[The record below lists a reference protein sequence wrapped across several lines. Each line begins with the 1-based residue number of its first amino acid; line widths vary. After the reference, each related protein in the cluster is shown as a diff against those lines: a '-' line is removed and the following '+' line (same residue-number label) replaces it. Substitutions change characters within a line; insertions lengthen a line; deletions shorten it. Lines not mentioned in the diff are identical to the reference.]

1 MADKNFLIL
10 GGAGLVGLQVAFRI
24 ANDLTPEQIVIASL
38 YNREVREAVDQ
49 LQHMFGKQP
58 IKFTGVAGN
67 IFVRSGFADK
77 SREWLLNGYARREAL
92 YDDLL
97 GPVQEAYEQSQ
108 LVKIIR
114 EHRPD
119 VIVDC
124 INTATAI
131 SYQDVYAASRIAKS
145 QMDNLF
151 RQVAAKDAQNNVHSI
166 WKETEKA
173 FETLLLSEA
182 VPQLVRHVILLN
194 QAMREVG
201 TRMYV
206 KVGTTG
212 TGGMGLNVPYTH
224 GEDKPSAKLMSKT
237 AVGFAHTGLLFLMA
251 RTQGGPIVKEVK
263 PGAMI
268 GYKNVSCRT
277 IHEHGQTVHVYTS
290 RTDQLNDSLILRT
303 DKSGFE
309 QLHTLDLPIVDTG
322 ENGLFTK
329 GEFEAITS
337 LRQMEF
343 ITPEEIARDVV
354 LEIRGSNTGK
364 DVIAAID
371 GAVMNPTYR
380 AGYLRQQVLDV
391 LERLEQETETHSV
404 ALGQLGPPQLSKL
417 LWEAE
422 LMRLEFD
429 SLEEILAHTA
439 EEISAKLYQRIQE
452 DEAVRLSITSI
463 GLPILAPNGN
473 DLIRGPFIRI
483 PETVGEHAVPI
494 RKGDVDRWATK
505 GWVDLRPK
513 NFVHWQERFRIM
525 ERARQLSYGQ
535 GSAAIIREVYPFKD
549 IRPGTIVG
557 WIFNN
562 EEYGYRIK

>member
-10 GGAGLVGLQVAFRI
+10 GGAGLVGSQVAFRI

-38 YNREVREAVDQ
+38 YNREVRDAVAQ
-49 LQHMFGKQP
+49 LQEMFGNRP
-58 IKFTGVAGN
+58 IQFKGVAGN
-67 IFVRSGFADK
+67 IFVRSSFTDK
-77 SREWLLNGYARREAL
+77 SREWLLDGYARREAL

-97 GPVQEAYEQSQ
+97 GPVQSAYEQSQ

-151 RQVAAKDAQNNVHSI
+151 RQVAAKDTQNNIHPI

-182 VPQLVRHVILLN
+182 VPQLVRHIILLN

-237 AVGFAHTGLLFLMA
+237 AVAFAHTGLLFLMA
-251 RTQGGPIVKEVK
+251 RTQGGPVVKEIK

-277 IHEHGQTVHVYTS
+277 IHERGQTVHVYTS
-290 RTDQLNDSLILRT
+290 RTDQLTDSLVLRAE
-303 DKSGFE
+303 KNGFE
-309 QLHTLDLPIVDTG
+309 QLRALDLPVVDTG

-329 GEFEAITS
+329 GEFAAITS

-354 LEIRGSNTGK
+354 LEIKGSNTGK

-391 LERLEQETETHSV
+391 LERLEQETQTHSV

-422 LMRLEFD
+422 LLRVEFGT
-429 SLEEILAHTA
+429 LKEVLAHTS
-439 EEISAKLYQRIQE
+439 EEIATQIHQCVQTDHTLRQ
-452 DEAVRLSITSI
+452 LITSI
-463 GLPILAPNGN
+463 GVPILAPSGN
-473 DLIRGPFIRI
+473 ELMRGPFIRI
-483 PETVGEHAVPI
+483 PEVVGEKTVPI
-494 RKGDVDRWATK
+494 QKGDIDNWAAK
-505 GWVDLRPK
+505 GWVDLRPA
-513 NFVHWQERFRIM
+513 NIAQWQERFRIM
-525 ERARQLSYGQ
+525 ERARQRSYGQ
-535 GSAAIIREVYPFKD
+535 GSATITRQVYPFKD

-562 EEYGYRIK
+562 DEYGYRIK